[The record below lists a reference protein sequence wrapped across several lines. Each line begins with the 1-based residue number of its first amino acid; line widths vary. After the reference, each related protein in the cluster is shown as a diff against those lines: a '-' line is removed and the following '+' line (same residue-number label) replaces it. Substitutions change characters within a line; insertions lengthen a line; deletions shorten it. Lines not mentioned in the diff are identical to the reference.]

1 MREPKNMKN
10 PAVIVTPKEG
20 GPYKCDLTVEDRPI
34 DDNLAPDDVLLEMAS
49 VGICGSDVHYWTWGG
64 IGDFIVW
71 VIKLKSS
78 LNNYISETFSEIDR
92 YSLKLNKIL

>member
-1 MREPKNMKN
+1 MKN

-34 DDNLAPDDVLLEMAS
+34 DDNLEPDDVLLEMAS

-71 VIKLKSS
+71 VIKPKNPLYLHSKFLLKT
-78 LNNYISETFSEIDR
+78 LV
-92 YSLKLNKIL
+92 

>member
-71 VIKLKSS
+71 VIKSKTHLITIFLRLKRFQKSIIIRS
-78 LNNYISETFSEIDR
+78 N
-92 YSLKLNKIL
+92 